1 MDSDTNATAR
11 KLAQSLMRFNKTFMQ
26 FHRSELHQNFTGC
39 KPSEVG
45 VLFAIRH
52 GVQGNGRPIK
62 VSEISKHMH
71 VTSPTITQLLNSL
84 EANGL
89 VERHTDP
96 TDRRAVGIALTE
108 HGEQL
113 AQKAENIL
121 FETFQDL
128 SEYLGDQQSNQLADL
143 LIKAFQYFNERD
155 TNGYFFPWKGEEA

>member
-1 MDSDTNATAR
+1 
-11 KLAQSLMRFNKTFMQ
+11 MQ
-26 FHRSELHQNFTGC
+26 FHRNELHQNFSGC

-45 VLFAIRH
+45 VLFTIRY
-52 GVQGNGRPIK
+52 GVQCNGRPVK

-71 VTSPTITQLLNSL
+71 VTSPTITQLLNGL

-89 VERHTDP
+89 VERHADP
-96 TDRRAVGIALTE
+96 ADRRIVGIALTQ

-113 AQKAENIL
+113 AAQAENVL

-128 SEYLGDQQSNQLADL
+128 SAYLGEEQSNQLADL
-143 LIKAFQYFNERD
+143 LFKAFQYFNERD